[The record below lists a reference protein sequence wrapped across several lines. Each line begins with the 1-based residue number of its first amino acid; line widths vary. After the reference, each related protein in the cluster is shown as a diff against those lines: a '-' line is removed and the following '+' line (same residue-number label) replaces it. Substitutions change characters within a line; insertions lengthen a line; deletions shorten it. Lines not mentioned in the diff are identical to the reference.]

1 VLTLSNYPHS
11 LYFYNFDKEGLGEVN
26 LYIYN
31 PNTKLAFIHVISNG
45 IISASL
51 EYSISFAYPL
61 THVILL
67 VNVSKL
73 LTRVRV
79 FSP

>member
-1 VLTLSNYPHS
+1 MLTLLNNPNS
-11 LYFYNFDKEGLGEVN
+11 LYSYNFDKEGLGEVN

-45 IISASL
+45 IISANL
-51 EYSISFAYPL
+51 EYSISFHYPL